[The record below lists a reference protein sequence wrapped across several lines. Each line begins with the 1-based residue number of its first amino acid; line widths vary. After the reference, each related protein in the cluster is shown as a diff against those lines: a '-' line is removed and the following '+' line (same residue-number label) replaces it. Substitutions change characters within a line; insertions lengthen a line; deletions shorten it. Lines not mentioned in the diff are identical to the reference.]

1 MIAPKNK
8 GVIDLPQV
16 KKNTKKPKK
25 QAISKKKKKR
35 LKIIKWTSLFVL
47 MSGAITLFLLSDI
60 FNIKEIKVIN
70 NNKITTQ
77 EIKELSDL
85 QLDENMFKF
94 LEMSVVEKIKQNPY
108 IESANIH
115 RKLDRNN

>member
-1 MIAPKNK
+1 M
-8 GVIDLPQV
+8 G
-16 KKNTKKPKK
+16 KKKTVQKTKK
-25 QAISKKKKKR
+25 QTVSKKKKRR

-47 MSGAITLFLLSDI
+47 MAGALTLFLLSDV

-70 NNKITTQ
+70 NNKITSQ
-77 EIKELSDL
+77 EIKELSGL
-85 QLDENMFKF
+85 QVNENMFKF

-108 IESANIH
+108 IESANIR